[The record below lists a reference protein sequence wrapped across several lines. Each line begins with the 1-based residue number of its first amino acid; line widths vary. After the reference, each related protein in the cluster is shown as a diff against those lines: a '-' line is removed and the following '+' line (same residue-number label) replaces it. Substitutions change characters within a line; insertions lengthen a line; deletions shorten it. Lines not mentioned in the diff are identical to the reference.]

1 MLSCDYTEVM
11 RSYIISLH
19 ICYYY
24 LYQLYGTVQCTT
36 CYDTDNAQLVN
47 KYADTAHSSECILS
61 IRLLRLTV
69 VLKY

>member
-1 MLSCDYTEVM
+1 MKYPVSGSPDGFLVGYTEVM

-36 CYDTDNAQLVN
+36 CYATDNAQLVN
-47 KYADTAHSSECILS
+47 KYADTDHSSECIL
-61 IRLLRLTV
+61 TV
-69 VLKY
+69 